1 MLFMF
6 LTGCRALSAACGVA
20 VSGGARSN
28 CYKFVGWVTGCSAGT
43 IGKVADQMRRTG
55 GDREPPEHGLRHYR
69 RRLAAGG
76 GTAATTAA
84 AAVAENR
91 KESGVETSA
100 IEEQGEASAPFS
112 VRYHFLGI
120 AKKSPHKFAVIETS

>member
-1 MLFMF
+1 
-6 LTGCRALSAACGVA
+6 
-20 VSGGARSN
+20 
-28 CYKFVGWVTGCSAGT
+28 
-43 IGKVADQMRRTG
+43 MRRTG

-84 AAVAENR
+84 AAAAAENR

-112 VRYHFLGI
+112 VRYHFFGI